1 MFLSYKQANT
11 VGRAHERYWQWT
23 FCRCVHINMSFS
35 CCSTNI
41 IKVDLH
47 FLQNIFANA
56 NLLHMNMFL
65 RGRIGSTTQKENS
78 YSISSKNV
86 FTKFTVMY
94 SFSKTK
100 QTKCNIPVGEWCTYF
115 DGHTWALF
123 NVSCLIWSPQGDFVG
138 LLCFFFHCA
147 LLVRGWVSGED
158 LYDCIGGSCNTYKT
172 VRGAGSCCWRWTWS

>member
-1 MFLSYKQANT
+1 
-11 VGRAHERYWQWT
+11 
-23 FCRCVHINMSFS
+23 MSFS

-100 QTKCNIPVGEWCTYF
+100 QTKCNIPVGE
-115 DGHTWALF
+115 
-123 NVSCLIWSPQGDFVG
+123 
-138 LLCFFFHCA
+138 
-147 LLVRGWVSGED
+147 
-158 LYDCIGGSCNTYKT
+158 
-172 VRGAGSCCWRWTWS
+172 